1 MISVAVKED
10 VLDSVPVVAGPLGTF
25 YEKLRQLHFL
35 KCHMALPK
43 NTESGSDSSLFLASY
58 SYFLFPAY

>member
-10 VLDSVPVVAGPLGTF
+10 DLDGVPVVDGPLGAF
-25 YEKLRQLHFL
+25 FEKLCQLHLL
-35 KCHMALPK
+35 KYHMALPK
-43 NTESGSDSSLFLASY
+43 NTDSGSDSPLFLASY